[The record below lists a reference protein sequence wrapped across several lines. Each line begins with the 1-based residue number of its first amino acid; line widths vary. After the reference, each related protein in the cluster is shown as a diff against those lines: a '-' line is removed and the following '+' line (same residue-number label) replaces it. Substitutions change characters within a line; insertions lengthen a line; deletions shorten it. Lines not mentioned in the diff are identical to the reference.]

1 MSFYQDFSLIVA
13 NVVLVLVRTL
23 LVRLLGVPC
32 VRILLQYP
40 QLQYD
45 DEEPEERILLQYPQL
60 QYDDE
65 EPEEKS
71 EDRDEVDFFFLDALQ
86 YDDELEDKDDD
97 DEANEDKEL
106 MVDTV
111 DVSVGEHG
119 E

>member
-32 VRILLQYP
+32 V
-40 QLQYD
+40 
-45 DEEPEERILLQYPQL
+45 RILLQYPQL